1 MILDVAEQ
9 EAMLSIRIDKVTHAL
24 CVIKLSLSK
33 ASLDISNGSRS
44 NLLDELVCVCVDD
57 QITIVC

>member
-1 MILDVAEQ
+1 MILYIAKQ
-9 EAMLSIRIDKVTHAL
+9 EAMLTVRIHKVTHAL
-24 CVIKLSLSK
+24 RVIKLSLSK
-33 ASLDISNGSRS
+33 ASLDIPNGSRS